1 MKRNKTAP
9 VPFFGGQT
17 ASAAEK
23 TPQTVPPE
31 TKKSRRPPKRP
42 VFSLHWKL
50 FFFML
55 LFTGAILALLWLSQ
69 VVFLDRIYQEIKI
82 GEIEKTAGV
91 IAGNA
96 DSEDG
101 LALACQLAESGKF
114 CLCVYDLNDGLLLA
128 SEDALENCT
137 IHQILT
143 RKTADGGLLPIPDHI
158 LQLAVAAES
167 AGGSIFY
174 RVTGERSIEWQD
186 RFPHMQKEEDKEI
199 TLTPGAQLED
209 KESATSIIY
218 IILTEGK
225 DGHRVAVFLNAL
237 ISPVNATVE
246 TLYTLLKVISVILIA
261 LAFLLSLFLSRVIS
275 RPIRKLTEGARI
287 LATGS
292 YDVQFQGSGYREVAQ
307 LGDTLNY
314 AAGELSKVDSLRREL
329 IANVSHDLRTPLT
342 LISGY
347 AEMMRDIPGET
358 KPENLQIIIDESD
371 RLKTLVNDILDLSK
385 LQAGSGELE
394 KSEFDLT
401 SAVESELCR
410 YNKLRDREGYSIRF
424 RYDALVT
431 VSADRR
437 RIMQVVYN
445 LVNNAVNYTGA
456 DKTVLVRQTVEN
468 GAVRISVSD
477 TGEGIDPAQLPLI
490 FDRYYRERCTHRRA
504 PIGTGLGLS
513 IVKEIVT
520 AHGGRYGVQSQ
531 VGKGSCFWFEL
542 PFLSVKMPESPDAP
556 DVPD

>member
-1 MKRNKTAP
+1 M
-9 VPFFGGQT
+9 
-17 ASAAEK
+17 
-23 TPQTVPPE
+23 
-31 TKKSRRPPKRP
+31 
-42 VFSLHWKL
+42 
-50 FFFML
+50 
-55 LFTGAILALLWLSQ
+55 
-69 VVFLDRIYQEIKI
+69 
-82 GEIEKTAGV
+82 
-91 IAGNA
+91 
-96 DSEDG
+96 
-101 LALACQLAESGKF
+101 
-114 CLCVYDLNDGLLLA
+114 
-128 SEDALENCT
+128 
-137 IHQILT
+137 
-143 RKTADGGLLPIPDHI
+143 
-158 LQLAVAAES
+158 
-167 AGGSIFY
+167 
-174 RVTGERSIEWQD
+174 
-186 RFPHMQKEEDKEI
+186 
-199 TLTPGAQLED
+199 
-209 KESATSIIY
+209 
-218 IILTEGK
+218 
-225 DGHRVAVFLNAL
+225 
-237 ISPVNATVE
+237 
-246 TLYTLLKVISVILIA
+246 
-261 LAFLLSLFLSRVIS
+261 
-275 RPIRKLTEGARI
+275 
-287 LATGS
+287 
-292 YDVQFQGSGYREVAQ
+292 
-307 LGDTLNY
+307 
-314 AAGELSKVDSLRREL
+314 
-329 IANVSHDLRTPLT
+329 
-342 LISGY
+342 
-347 AEMMRDIPGET
+347 
-358 KPENLQIIIDESD
+358 
-371 RLKTLVNDILDLSK
+371 DLSK